1 MILSNLLAPMNAPV
15 CDRLWLLDYTQIVR
29 DYGKDLQK
37 MCLTGARCA
46 SGAQRYKCPKP
57 FRNGLKRFEAFQIS
71 RYGLK
76 SSVTFLNRSEHVVS
90 CSEHATKTF
99 QKRPWENV

>member
-46 SGAQRYKCPKP
+46 SGAQKYYVQK
-57 FRNGLKRFEAFQIS
+57 
-71 RYGLK
+71 
-76 SSVTFLNRSEHVVS
+76 RSETVWKVLKPS
-90 CSEHATKTF
+90 KF
-99 QKRPWENV
+99 RDMVWKVP